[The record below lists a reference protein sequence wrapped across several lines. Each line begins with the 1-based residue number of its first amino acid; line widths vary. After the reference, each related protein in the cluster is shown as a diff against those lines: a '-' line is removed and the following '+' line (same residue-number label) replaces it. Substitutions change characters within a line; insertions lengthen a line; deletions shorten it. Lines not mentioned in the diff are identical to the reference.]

1 MKDIPRFAATLTLVA
16 LVASGSLAWLNEIT
30 HPRILAQQEE
40 ELKAGLISV
49 LPEVDGNNILPVVE
63 GDEILYYEGYRDKD
77 RSDLIGYAFLCLSQ
91 GYSSTIRTLVGID
104 TSGTILAIRVLSQ
117 KETPGLG
124 TRVQEVRQGETRPWW
139 QVQFNGRVA
148 VQVTVDKDGGEIT
161 SITGATIT
169 SRAITDEISLR
180 AAEILQAI
188 QSHENEL

>member
-30 HPRILAQQEE
+30 RPRILAQQEE

-49 LPEVDGNNILPVVE
+49 LPEVDGNSIVPIENDGNV
-63 GDEILYYEGYRDKD
+63 LYYEGYRDSDK
-77 RSDLIGYAFLCLSQ
+77 SDLIGYAFLCLSQ

-124 TRVQEVRQGETRPWW
+124 TRVQEVNQGEAVPWW
-139 QVQFNGRVA
+139 QVQFNGRTATQVA
-148 VQVTVDKDGGEIT
+148 VDKDGGEIA

-180 AAEILQAI
+180 AAEVLQEI